1 MKSATTISPATLR
14 LAALIL
20 AIATVIASPPAG
32 GTNQA
37 ESISLELE
45 VWPLQ
50 GRTAH
55 YRIAID
61 ESGRCVYVGVSGT
74 KVAGPSSR
82 LLRPDQ
88 LARIASGLRRL
99 GYWELAGEQR
109 LGSSDPLRGFDQLHM
124 VLRVRGGGISKEV
137 QFGSAGGG
145 GLQVLLHDLIEA
157 EVQSEEWR
165 CPHKL
170 AGRDA
175 CQFERVLFKEMRA
188 TYLSIQKEGAKR

>member
-124 VLRVRGGGISKEV
+124 VLRVRGGGFRKKCSSEAPE
-137 QFGSAGGG
+137 AGGCKCFYTTSSRRKCSPRNG
-145 GLQVLLHDLIEA
+145 AVPTNL
-157 EVQSEEWR
+157 R
-165 CPHKL
+165 
-170 AGRDA
+170 AG
-175 CQFERVLFKEMRA
+175 MRA
-188 TYLSIQKEGAKR
+188 SSNGCCSRKCGRRT